1 MAKSDFKPLSDALA
15 KLNANRKIG
24 AKTPKAKQPTPQM
37 SLELWPD
44 SVRGVPNAVL
54 RGSLFTVN
62 QRRSTAKKRELLAAV
77 DGIEVRFKGERFNQ
91 TDLDVWEMLLHLA
104 RQQPLGDR
112 VEFSAHAFL
121 KELGRGTS
129 GKHHEEL
136 KEEFARLLGGVVE
149 ITWTKEA
156 KTFIGHLVEKAYRD
170 EATQRYVV
178 VFDSKMLSLYEGG
191 YSHIDWQ
198 QRQALGKNN
207 LAKWLHGFYA
217 SHAAPFPYKVETIKT
232 LCGSKNGE
240 LRGFRR
246 DLKAAFAEL
255 AEVGAIVSCEVDK
268 SDLVNV
274 IKIPTLSQQ
283 KNIKKRI
290 K

>member
-1 MAKSDFKPLSDALA
+1 MAKADFKPLSDALA
-15 KLNANRKIG
+15 KLTANRK
-24 AKTPKAKQPTPQM
+24 AVVKAPKAKQRTPQM

-54 RGSLFTVN
+54 RGSLFTVS

-217 SHAAPFPYKVETIKT
+217 SHAAPFPYKVETIKN
-232 LCGSKNGE
+232 LCGSTNGV
-240 LRGFRR
+240 LRDFRR
-246 DLKAAFAEL
+246 SLKAALAEL
-255 AEVGAIVSCEVDK
+255 VEAGALTNWEIDK
-268 SDLVNV
+268 SDLVTV
-274 IKIPTLSQQ
+274 VKIPTLAQQ
-283 KNIKKRI
+283 RHIKKG
-290 K
+290 KK